1 MAKTTKREKK
11 RNNIKVGDKPLTT
24 DIGLK
29 MIFSTI
35 EREHLYTHK
44 EKRGSQQKKKE
55 KIKETKRKWL
65 LDC

>member
-44 EKRGSQQKKKE
+44 EKRGSQQKKK
-55 KIKETKRKWL
+55 RK
-65 LDC
+65 